1 MAVSRIDFRGA
12 DSLVGDAQSAPT
24 PPRKAESNLSSDAPT
39 QCLDHQLQCNISL
52 IQPMTPNPYEGCQG
66 VSLSGGS
73 VVSAVG

>member
-24 PPRKAESNLSSDAPT
+24 PPRKAEESNLSSDAPT

-52 IQPMTPNPYEGCQG
+52 IQPMTPNQALERTAARRH
-66 VSLSGGS
+66 LHFR
-73 VVSAVG
+73 